1 MKLDLAQKI
10 RLLEEYD
17 IKEEMKDQRRNWIS
31 KVTSE
36 NKGVPPYD
44 VELFYLRFQAAKP
57 DEKDDAQKKKEE
69 QIAKDKLK
77 KLQDAK
83 KKTEGG
89 NAGPVKCNN
98 INNISTN
105 IYRTNRKIKATNK

>member
-1 MKLDLAQKI
+1 MAQKI

-36 NKGVPPYD
+36 NKGQPPYD
-44 VELFYLRFQAAKP
+44 VELFYQRFLAAKP
-57 DEKDDAQKKKEE
+57 DEKDEAQKKKEE

-83 KKTEGG
+83 KKTESGG
-89 NAGPVKCNN
+89 NAGPVKCNFS
-98 INNISTN
+98 NNVSTN
-105 IYRTNRKIKATNK
+105 LYRTN